1 MVNEEDKVEKTIKT
15 VKDILKDKRAI
26 ASKQEEHLSDIRKMM
41 GKEEKGLRRSDRQG
55 TKSQK
60 EQTKRLEYI
69 IEKQNKTNRGEMWK
83 DAKTFGRID
92 QKLGYMHK
100 LFQKQKYVSGMSVK
114 GSPIGAYTASPNYKS
129 MPLYS
134 QMKNFGKNFRGMI
147 TGKDPGE
154 PKDKADKAADA
165 MKGLIKFAVGGS
177 IIGMIGKKL
186 FDSSPLLKAMKSLFD
201 TSIMLIFRPIG
212 DMIGGFLRP
221 ILLFFMKNIAVP
233 FYKRFKDMSKFGE
246 SQGKKV
252 LGFLLSPQKTIE
264 TAIASQLGIYFP
276 PLTDAGK
283 QKLEA
288 AQRYSG
294 IDDWMLRQMMD
305 QEKSQ
310 HGETFK
316 YWALNHRRKYSL
328 YGEEGMEKFGMYS
341 KGTVQGMWGSAGGG
355 MGVAKSFDKVKTGWE
370 PQIADMVESAET
382 SGGNMSQVA
391 DIFQLMRMSG
401 EFSQSEILMFQ
412 EAMAKTKISG
422 FNIVASFEHIEK
434 LFGKVSDDLSRRLNS
449 FKASQLNYFSHRS
462 RNVGDTQKSQ
472 DAIDNVNKI
481 FGNTSYGWGQ
491 MTGGGLPTTPTGT
504 NVVQSAV
511 RKNTLYNRL
520 NPGGGTQSFYE
531 RITNSDGSFKSAG
544 EIEGIAKAMGVS
556 QTDLEA
562 GLGVTISRQGAGI
575 LANANKQVQI
585 GNVADPNNK
594 IARSIAEKYE
604 ADRMAW
610 IQGGMVGQAPQMGD
624 LTLGGISHKMG
635 GGLIT
640 EPVFGIGA
648 SGQRYAFG
656 ENGAE
661 RIMPVGQTNHGG
673 VNHILNINVGNI
685 TKEADFEKLKPHIQ
699 RWILEAN
706 SRRGM
711 I

>member
-1 MVNEEDKVEKTIKT
+1 MAEDKDTTEESIKKLAKFAKAT
-15 VKDILKDKRAI
+15 SLGVDTTAKNIKDLRDYAQR
-26 ASKQEEHLSDIRKMM
+26 QQ
-41 GKEEKGLRRSDRQG
+41 KGLNR
-55 TKSQK
+55 SQK
-60 EQTKRLEYI
+60 IPTQAEKKLLDP
-69 IEKQNKTNRGEMWK
+69 IEKVLKSSHKQSMKDALFDGKAFLRTEQRWAGAMKMWK
-83 DAKTFGRID
+83 RQTIAAQGGVGGGAFPV
-92 QKLGYMHK
+92 
-100 LFQKQKYVSGMSVK
+100 KQQQVSFYKHIKNMSAGFKQMVSGK
-114 GSPIGAYTASPNYKS
+114 
-129 MPLYS
+129 
-134 QMKNFGKNFRGMI
+134 
-147 TGKDPGE
+147 TGDEKAKDS
-154 PKDKADKAADA
+154 ADKTKDA
-165 MKGLIKFAVGGS
+165 FKGMLKFAVGGS

-246 SQGKKV
+246 AQGKRV

-264 TAIASQLGIYFP
+264 ASIASTLGHFFP
-276 PLTDAGK
+276 PLTEAG
-283 QKLEA
+283 QVKLEA

-294 IDDWMLRQMMD
+294 VDDWMLKQMME

-316 YWALNHRRKYSL
+316 YWALNHRQKYSL
-328 YGEEGMEKFGMYS
+328 YGEEGMEKFGMHS
-341 KGTVQGMWGSAGGG
+341 KGTVQGMWGSVGGG
-355 MGVAKSFDKVKTGWE
+355 MGTAKSFAKVKTGWE
-370 PQIADMVESAET
+370 PQIVDMVESAET
-382 SGGNMSQVA
+382 SGGAMTQVA
-391 DIFQLMRMSG
+391 SIFELMRMSG
-401 EFSQSEILMFQ
+401 DFSQSEILMFQ
-412 EAMAKTKISG
+412 EAMTKTKISG
-422 FNIVASFEHIEK
+422 FNIVGSFEHIEK
-434 LFGKVSDDLSRRLNS
+434 LFGKVSDDLSRRLAT

-462 RNVGDTQKSQ
+462 TNVGETQKSQ

-481 FGNTSYGWGQ
+481 FGNASYGWGQ
-491 MTGGGLPTTPTGT
+491 MTGSGLPSTPTGT
-504 NVVQSAV
+504 NVVQSV
-511 RKNTLYNRL
+511 VQKNALYNRL
-520 NPGGGTQSFYE
+520 NPGGGTKSYME
-531 RITNSDGSFKSAG
+531 RITNSDGSYKSAG

-556 QTDLEA
+556 QTDLEN
-562 GLGVTISRQGAGI
+562 GLGITISRQGAGI

-594 IARSIAEKYE
+594 IARSVAEKYE
-604 ADRMAW
+604 ANRMAW

-624 LTLGGISHKMG
+624 LRNFAG

-648 SGQRYAFG
+648 SGQRYAFA

-661 RIMPVGQTNHGG
+661 RIMPVGQSNNGG
-673 VNHILNINVGNI
+673 INHILNINIGNVS
-685 TKEADFEKLKPHIQ
+685 KEADFEKLKPHIQ

>member
-83 DAKTFGRID
+83 DAKTFGRIENRLGSM
-92 QKLGYMHK
+92 QKL
-100 LFQKQKYVSGMSVK
+100 FTREKYIGSRTVNRTPLGVASVQNNMK
-114 GSPIGAYTASPNYKS
+114 N

-134 QMKNFGKNFRGMI
+134 TMKTFGKNFRGMI
-147 TGKDPGE
+147 TGKEPGE
-154 PKDKADKAADA
+154 PKDAADKTKDA
-165 MKGLIKFAVGGS
+165 FKGMLKFAVGGS

-246 SQGKKV
+246 AQGKKV

-264 TAIASQLGIYFP
+264 ASITSTLGHFFP
-276 PLTDAGK
+276 PLTEAG
-283 QKLEA
+283 QAKLEA

-294 IDDWMLRQMMD
+294 IDDWMLKQMME
-305 QEKSQ
+305 QEKTEK
-310 HGETFK
+310 GETFK
-316 YWALNHRRKYSL
+316 YWALNHRRKHSL
-328 YGEEGMEKFGMYS
+328 YGEEGMEQFGMYS
-341 KGTVQGMWGSAGGG
+341 KGTVQDMFGSVTG
-355 MGVAKSFDKVKTGWE
+355 MGTAHGFSDIKKGWE
-370 PQIADMVESAET
+370 PQIVDMVKSAET
-382 SGGNMSQVA
+382 SGGAMTQVA
-391 DIFQLMRMSG
+391 SIFELMRMSG
-401 EFSQSEILMFQ
+401 DFSQSEIEMFQ
-412 EAMAKTKISG
+412 EAMSKTKISG

-434 LFGKVSDDLSRRLNS
+434 LFGKVSDDLSNRLNS
-449 FKASQLNYFSHRS
+449 FKASQLRYFSHRS
-462 RNVGDTQKSQ
+462 TNVGATDKQLQAVTAAQ
-472 DAIDNVNKI
+472 NV
-481 FGNTSYGWGQ
+481 FGTAAYGWGDV
-491 MTGGGLPTTPTGT
+491 TGGGLPQLTAGK
-504 NVVQSAV
+504 NVVQQRNVVNAEI
-511 RKNTLYNRL
+511 KQRL
-520 NPGGGTQSFYE
+520 NPGGGTKSFTD
-531 RITNSDGSFKSAG
+531 RIYNSDGSLKSDG
-544 EIEGIAKAMGVS
+544 EIRGIAKAMGVTNEDIS
-556 QTDLEA
+556 RIADPNRFGTESLSILRQSNNA
-562 GLGVTISRQGAGI
+562 ALGVTGTKS
-575 LANANKQVQI
+575 
-585 GNVADPNNK
+585 GNDK
-594 IARSIAEKYE
+594 KARAAVEKYNS
-604 ADRMAW
+604 DLSAW
-610 IQGGMVGQAPQMGD
+610 VSGGMVGQAPQMGD
-624 LTLGGISHKMG
+624 LRNLAG

-648 SGQRYAFG
+648 SGQRYAIA

-661 RIMPVGQTNHGG
+661 RIMPAGNNSNGG
-673 VNHILNINVGNI
+673 INHILNINIGNVS
-685 TKEADFEKLKPHIQ
+685 KEADFDKLKPHIQ